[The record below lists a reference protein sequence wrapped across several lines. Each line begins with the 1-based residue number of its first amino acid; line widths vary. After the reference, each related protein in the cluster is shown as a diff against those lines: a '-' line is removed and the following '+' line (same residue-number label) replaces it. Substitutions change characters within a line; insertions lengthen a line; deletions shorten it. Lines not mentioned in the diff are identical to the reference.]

1 MKRLSFMLLALIF
14 AVGCGNSDEKETS
27 KITESDIV
35 GKWKLTFR
43 EGDVD
48 VAGYCIYEFNEGG
61 TGHYTE
67 FDNGGIDSSREI
79 KKWYYDSDKERII
92 CIIIDEDDGHTYPM
106 ELQIADAS
114 DNKQKMKWIW
124 LGEDNNAAYPAVKL

>member
-1 MKRLSFMLLALIF
+1 MLLALIF
-14 AVGCGNSDEKETS
+14 AIGCGNSDEKETS

-48 VAGYCIYEFNEGG
+48 EAGYLIYEFNEGG

-67 FDNGGIDSSREI
+67 FDNGGIDCSREI

-92 CIIIDEDDGHTYPM
+92 CIIIDEDDGDTYPM
-106 ELQIADAS
+106 ELQIVDAS